1 MFSQEFTNA
10 AANAAGNEYAGTRG
24 ALANARPTFS
34 GTLSCRAV
42 TYGHTI
48 TCANGSTF
56 SGTLCCRAV
65 AYGHTITRANG
76 PTFSGALCCRA
87 CAYGH
92 TITRANGPTFSGTNG
107 AA

>member
-1 MFSQEFTNA
+1 MFTRSTRATPGNERERSVFSQEFTNA

-34 GTLSCRAV
+34 GTLSC
-42 TYGHTI
+42 
-48 TCANGSTF
+48 C
-56 SGTLCCRAV
+56 AV
-65 AYGHTITRANG
+65 AYG
-76 PTFSGALCCRA
+76 L
-87 CAYGH
+87 